1 MYLLDLT
8 GVQLALLFDYVVKHS
23 RQDGLV
29 TTHATGTSTPS
40 KAEATDTETRI
51 FDAALRVFARKGKDG
66 ARLQEIA
73 DEAGIHRPLLH
84 YYFRTK
90 QQLYEAVAERMFT
103 QFLASFDV
111 AAGDGRFEYTLRAFI
126 DHYFDSV
133 REHQHAAM
141 WMVSENMAGNA
152 VFGELLT
159 RAFETEGSPQRTMV
173 DAIERA
179 VASGEIRPVDP
190 RQLMLTVV
198 SACVFPFVSMPT
210 VKMMNPLAERDLDAW
225 VEERKK
231 HVFEVVYYGLASR
244 EVDHA

>member
-1 MYLLDLT
+1 M
-8 GVQLALLFDYVVKHS
+8 
-23 RQDGLV
+23 
-29 TTHATGTSTPS
+29 TTNATESQADQGSN
-40 KAEATDTETRI
+40 ADTEARI
-51 FDAALRVFARKGKDG
+51 FEAALRVFARKGKDG

-103 QFLASFDV
+103 QFLAGFDV
-111 AAGDGRFEYTLRAFI
+111 PAGNGRLEYTLRAFI

-141 WMVSENMAGNA
+141 WMVSENMAGNP
-152 VFGELLT
+152 VLGELLA

-179 VASGEIRPVDP
+179 VASGEIGPVDP
-190 RQLMLTVV
+190 RQLMLTIV
-198 SACVFPFVSMPT
+198 SACVFPFVSLPT

-225 VEERKK
+225 VEERKQ

-244 EVDHA
+244 EVSDA

>member
-1 MYLLDLT
+1 M
-8 GVQLALLFDYVVKHS
+8 
-23 RQDGLV
+23 
-29 TTHATGTSTPS
+29 TTHVTES
-40 KAEATDTETRI
+40 KVPEGPDAADTEARI
-51 FDAALRVFARKGKDG
+51 FDAALKVFARKGKDG

-103 QFLASFDV
+103 QFLAGFDV
-111 AAGDGRFEYTLRAFI
+111 PAGNGHLEYTLRAFI

-141 WMVSENMAGNA
+141 WMVSENMAGNP
-152 VFGELLT
+152 VLGELLA

-190 RQLMLTVV
+190 RQLMLTIV
-198 SACVFPFVSMPT
+198 SACVFPFVSLPT

-225 VEERKK
+225 VEERKQ

-244 EVDHA
+244 EVSDA

>member
-1 MYLLDLT
+1 MP
-8 GVQLALLFDYVVKHS
+8 
-23 RQDGLV
+23 V
-29 TTHATGTSTPS
+29 TTDSRETLPPPGSETA
-40 KAEATDTETRI
+40 DTETRI

-103 QFLASFDV
+103 QFLAGFDV
-111 AAGDGRFEYTLRAFI
+111 PAGDGRLEHTLRAFI

-141 WMVSENMAGNA
+141 WMVSENMAGNP
-152 VFGELLT
+152 VLGELLA

-179 VASGEIRPVDP
+179 VASGEIRTVDP
-190 RQLMLTVV
+190 RQLMLTIV
-198 SACVFPFVSMPT
+198 SACVFPFVSLPT

-225 VEERKK
+225 VEERKQ

-244 EVDHA
+244 EVHHA